1 MTLAY
6 SQSSKDSSRLV
17 ERHIP
22 CPSCTSSDA
31 YCEYDDGHGWCF
43 SCNYYKPGDGHDS
56 SSGISYQ
63 YLDYRGIRSDV
74 FEFYKSPTKVDRDGK
89 PLSIGFAYSNGS
101 VKVRT
106 LDKKGFYSVGDI
118 GKAGLYGKQFFP
130 AGSSKYITVTEGEL
144 DALSLHQAL
153 GKGPVCSVQSAA
165 TAVRDCTVDRAYLN
179 SFERIYLA
187 FDEDE
192 PGREAVARVAK
203 LFDYNKVYHVRFTG
217 PDKDANDLLVR
228 AGEEALRK
236 VWWNSKKFL
245 PETIISSF
253 ADFERILREPPK
265 KGIPYGIPTLDFM
278 TDGMRTS
285 ESVLI
290 SAMEG
295 VGKTELM
302 HTILHQTLKE
312 TDDAVC
318 AIFLEEPKKRLLQA
332 LAGIT
337 LRKPVHLP
345 EMDPGVDAVYSA
357 LTGLVGQ
364 DDRLH
369 VYSHFGSNDPEVL
382 LDTIRF
388 AVSARAC
395 RRVFLDHITMAVS
408 GLAGDD
414 ERRALDYLSTRLEMM
429 VKELDFSLIFV
440 SHVNDH
446 GQTRGSRNISKICD
460 IRIDMERN
468 LIDES
473 DRNRRRTKLTISKNR
488 YNGRTGPAGELV
500 FDPSTYILSEW
511 TGEAANDNQAQYGA
525 QTMVA

>member
-1 MTLAY
+1 MY
-6 SQSSKDSSRLV
+6 SQSSKDSKLV
-17 ERHIP
+17 TRHIP
-22 CPSCTSSDA
+22 CPNCSSSDA

-43 SCNYYKPGDGHDS
+43 SCNYYSPGEHHGPPASD
-56 SSGISYQ
+56 ISYQ
-63 YLDYRGIRSDV
+63 YLDHRGIRSDV
-74 FEFYKSPTKVDRDGK
+74 YQFYGAATKVDRNGK
-89 PLSIGFAYSNGS
+89 PISIGYPYSNGS
-101 VKVRT
+101 YKVRT
-106 LDKKGFYSVGDI
+106 LEKKGFYSVGDI
-118 GKAGLYGKQFFP
+118 GKAGLYGKQLFP
-130 AGSSKYITVTEGEL
+130 AGSAKYITVTEGEE
-144 DALSLHQAL
+144 DAHSLRQAL
-153 GKGPVCSVQSAA
+153 GQAPVVSAQSAA
-165 TAVRDCTVDRAYLN
+165 TAVRDCTIDRAYLN

-192 PGREAVARVAK
+192 PGREAVQRVAK
-203 LFDYNKVYHVRFTG
+203 LFDYNKVYHVRFSR
-217 PDKDANDLLVR
+217 PDKDANDALVR
-228 AGEEALRK
+228 LGDEALRK
-236 VWWNSKKFL
+236 LWWNSKKFL

-253 ADFERILREPPK
+253 SDFERILREPPK
-265 KGIPYGIPTLDFM
+265 KGIPFGLPTLDFM
-278 TDGMRTS
+278 TDGMRTG

-302 HTILHQTLKE
+302 HTFLHQTLKG

-332 LAGIT
+332 LAGIE
-337 LRKPVHLP
+337 LRRPVHLP
-345 EMDPGVDAVYSA
+345 EYDPGHDEVYRA
-357 LTGLVGQ
+357 LTELVGT

-388 AVSARAC
+388 AVSARMC

-460 IRIDMERN
+460 IRIDMTRD
-468 LIDES
+468 LTAPD
-473 DRNRRRTKLTISKNR
+473 DRKRQTTTLTVAKNR

-500 FDPSTYILSEW
+500 FNPSTYILSEW
-511 TGEAANDNQAQYGA
+511 TGEAANDNSREDANYGVK
-525 QTMVA
+525 TLVA